1 MPELPEVRTVAKTMK
16 NKLLNKK
23 ITKIKVI
30 YPNIIEKDS
39 LNINLLLNQKL
50 EDIETYG
57 KYLIFKF
64 TDYDLIS
71 HLRMEGKF
79 NVKKINDPIV
89 KHEHVI
95 FEFDDLSVRYADTRK
110 FGKMILVKKNTSHD
124 YAGLKKL
131 GPEPFKA
138 KAEELK
144 AKYNSHSLPMK
155 SLLLD
160 QTIMSGLGNIYADE
174 VLFAS
179 KIDPLRKGKDINL
192 KECEEIINSAKNI
205 FDRAILNGGTTIR
218 SYTSGLGVIGHYQQY
233 LMVHKREGELC
244 ETCQTKIKKIKVGGR
259 STYFCPKCQK

>member
-110 FGKMILVKKNTSHD
+110 FGKMILERMCIKWD
-124 YAGLKKL
+124 
-131 GPEPFKA
+131 
-138 KAEELK
+138 
-144 AKYNSHSLPMK
+144 
-155 SLLLD
+155 
-160 QTIMSGLGNIYADE
+160 IM
-174 VLFAS
+174 
-179 KIDPLRKGKDINL
+179 R
-192 KECEEIINSAKNI
+192 
-205 FDRAILNGGTTIR
+205 
-218 SYTSGLGVIGHYQQY
+218 
-233 LMVHKREGELC
+233 
-244 ETCQTKIKKIKVGGR
+244 
-259 STYFCPKCQK
+259 